1 MRWRRIAAGRY
12 LTRAPMPPRR
22 SRRRAVGMQS
32 GATMHE
38 TTPAAGAAPADTLPA
53 DTARCGNCH
62 APLQGQYC
70 HACGQSRHSPT
81 RHLGHAIEEVFESFW
96 HLDGRVWRTLRDLL
110 VPGRVARDYLAGHR
124 VRYIAPLRLFVILT
138 LLTFFVGRTTLHIEA
153 DGLEVARHVE
163 IGRAASV
170 AEVERL
176 RDARLAEIRAGR
188 RRMADGAPVPGVEP
202 ALVAAEIA
210 VRGEADARIAELRRE
225 SAGGAKDRN
234 DTAGKAAAANR
245 RDANDE
251 AAIPAD
257 PANPANPAAAPAA
270 KPMSGPGP
278 EPGLAGI
285 VQPNGR
291 DWDPRTN
298 PVTVSWLPAIAN
310 RWLNRRMAQA
320 EKNIAGMKE
329 NPDLLLQ
336 AFLGALPTALFVL
349 VPLFALLLKLVHL
362 GSGRLYLEHLVVALY
377 SHAFLLL
384 SLLALF
390 VLAGIGGATSAPW
403 VAVAV
408 GIARTALLAWMPV
421 YLFVMQKRVYGGHWL
436 PVLLRYLVL
445 GAVYVVLVSLAA
457 AYAALA
463 GISA

>member
-1 MRWRRIAAGRY
+1 
-12 LTRAPMPPRR
+12 
-22 SRRRAVGMQS
+22 
-32 GATMHE
+32 MHD
-38 TTPAAGAAPADTLPA
+38 TTLAAGAVPVPAVPA
-53 DTARCGNCH
+53 EAARCGNCH

-81 RHLGHAIEEVFESFW
+81 RHLGHAIEEVFEAFW
-96 HLDGRVWRTLRDLL
+96 HLDGRVWRTLRDLM
-110 VPGRVARDYLAGHR
+110 VPGRVARNYLAGHR

-138 LLTFFVGRTTLHIEA
+138 LLTFFVGRLTLHIEDTHS
-153 DGLEVARHVE
+153 DGTDIEAGGVEIARNVA

-188 RRMADGAPVPGVEP
+188 RRMANGAPVPGVEP

-225 SAGGAKDRN
+225 SAGERGADGDADRKHA
-234 DTAGKAAAANR
+234 AGKVAAAPA
-245 RDANDE
+245 RDADDE
-251 AAIPAD
+251 AAIAAD
-257 PANPANPAAAPAA
+257 PANPAAAPAA
-270 KPMSGPGP
+270 TTKSEPAP
-278 EPGLAGI
+278 EAGLAGI

-291 DWDPRTN
+291 EWDPRTN
-298 PVTVSWLPAIAN
+298 PVTVSWLPGIAN

-329 NPDLLLQ
+329 DPDLLLQ
-336 AFLGALPTALFVL
+336 AFLGALPPALFVL
-349 VPLFALLLKLVHL
+349 VPLFALLLKVVHL

-390 VLAGIGGATSAPW
+390 VLAGIGGTTSAPW
-403 VAVAV
+403 AAVAV

-421 YLFVMQKRVYGGHWL
+421 YLLVMQKRVYGGHWL

-463 GISA
+463 GISG